1 MAITRALSL
10 FIALLTAG
18 CSPAYLLNALTPSH
32 GVWRTADLRYAPGP
46 RHTLDVYRPLHS
58 DHPLPL
64 IVFIYG
70 GNWQTGDKDM
80 YQFVGLPLAARGAVV
95 VIPDYRLAP
104 AVQFPAFLQ
113 DNAEATAWAVRHATE
128 LGADPRSVFLMG
140 HSAGAYNAAMLALN
154 PHWLAAAGI
163 SRDDLAGM
171 IGLAGP
177 YDFLPI
183 TQPDLIPIFA
193 PVDDGPLS
201 QPITFAD
208 GTNPPLLLRAG
219 TADTVVRPANTENLA
234 RHVAERGGTV
244 DSKLYPKIGH
254 VGLVTAIAPLFQ
266 GRAPVLDDIW
276 SFVQRHRQGGRA
288 PPFATGAAAG

>member
-1 MAITRALSL
+1 MTRAVSL
-10 FIALLTAG
+10 LVALLAAG
-18 CSPAYLLNALTPSH
+18 CSPAYLLNALTPSR
-32 GVWRTADLRYAPGP
+32 GVGRTADVRYAPGP
-46 RHTLDVYRPLHS
+46 RHTLDIYRPARA

-70 GNWQTGDKDM
+70 GNWQSGDKDE
-80 YQFVGLPLAARGAVV
+80 YEFVALPLASRGAVV

-113 DNAEATAWAVRHATE
+113 DNAEAVAWAMRHAAE

-154 PHWLAAAGI
+154 PHWLAAAGV
-163 SRDDLAGM
+163 SRDALAGM

-208 GTNPPLLLRAG
+208 GANPPLLLRAG
-219 TADTVVRPANTENLA
+219 TADTVVRPANTESLA
-234 RHVAERGGTV
+234 RRIAGRGGPV
-244 DSKLYPKIGH
+244 DSKLYGGVGH
-254 VGLVTAIAPLFQ
+254 VGLITAMAPLFQ
-266 GRAPVLDDIW
+266 SRAPVLDDVW
-276 SFVQRHRQGGRA
+276 SFVKRHLHGGQA
-288 PPFATGAAAG
+288 TLFITGAAAE